1 MTPLAARLAPACR
14 AAASPDAAA
23 LALAILVAFWARWH
37 GIAAD
42 PLWFDEL
49 LTWRRATR
57 PPAELIADAFSG
69 AHYPLYFLLVAGWVA
84 LFGDA
89 AAQLRAPSVLFGTLA
104 VPVAFL
110 VARDLAGRAA
120 GHAAAVL
127 TALSP
132 FAVTYAQEAR
142 PYALA
147 MLLVLVALWGQVRLA
162 QRPGRGA
169 LGAWAAW
176 VGGTA
181 GALITLKGSVLWL
194 AASLAGFVPIRAG
207 LAPRPRRLFDRA
219 LAAAAGAV
227 ALVWLPWLAG
237 MAGPFATRVAGYW
250 VRAPSLD
257 EVAHGLAFA
266 YLLGR
271 LDPVAFRPLAEPVAP
286 LGPVV
291 LALAVTGALA
301 LRGPLRV
308 LMLAAAL
315 APPVLLLA
323 AGLVT
328 PVFVPRYLFAGVPAV
343 LVLAGAGAG
352 ALIDRLGAFR
362 PAALAAAAAV
372 ALAAGVQ
379 LAPYYDAERKP
390 RWDLAA
396 EALLQLAHAEDRI
409 LFGDGLSRLTVE
421 LTLAHQR
428 RALDPAQV
436 LPAPEAAAEAVPGRL
451 LVLIGRS
458 GQHEPPDP
466 GGLLALLGEPALW
479 LEFGRQVRIAAFG
492 PAADRPGETRS
503 F

>member
-1 MTPLAARLAPACR
+1 MTPPLVRCAPAPP
-14 AAASPDAAA
+14 AATSYDAAG
-23 LALAILVAFWARWH
+23 LALATLVAFWARWH
-37 GIAAD
+37 GIAAE

-69 AHYPLYFLLVAGWVA
+69 AHYPLYFLVVAGWVA
-84 LFGDA
+84 LFGDT
-89 AAQLRAPSVLFGTLA
+89 AAQLRAPSVLFGSLT

-110 VARDLAGRAA
+110 VARDLGGRAA
-120 GHAAAVL
+120 GHAAALL

-147 MLLVLVALWGQVRLA
+147 MLLVLVALSGQVRLA
-162 QRPGRGA
+162 KRPGRGT

-176 VGGTA
+176 VAGTA

-194 AASLAGFVPIRAG
+194 AASLAGFAALRAG
-207 LAPRPRRLFDRA
+207 LAPRARRLFDRA
-219 LAAAAGAV
+219 LAAALGAL

-237 MAGPFATRVAGYW
+237 MAEPFATRAAGYW
-250 VRAPSLD
+250 VPAPSLG
-257 EVAHGLAFA
+257 EVARGLGFA

-271 LDPVAFRPLAEPVAP
+271 LDPVAFHPLAEPAAP

-291 LALAVTGALA
+291 LVLALAGALV
-301 LRGPLRV
+301 LHGPARV
-308 LMLAAAL
+308 LIVAAAV
-315 APPVLLLA
+315 APPALLLA
-323 AGLVT
+323 AGLIT
-328 PVFVPRYLFAGVPAV
+328 PVFVPRYLFAGVPAG
-343 LVLAGAGAG
+343 LVLAGVGAG
-352 ALIDRLGAFR
+352 ALIERLGAPR
-362 PAALAAAAAV
+362 PAAIAAAAALT
-372 ALAAGVQ
+372 LAAGLQ
-379 LAPYYDAERKP
+379 LAPYYAAERKP

-396 EALLQLAHAEDRI
+396 EALDHLLGTEDRL

-428 RALDPAQV
+428 RALDPARV
-436 LPAPEAAAEAVPGRL
+436 VPAPEAIAEAMPRRL

-458 GQHEPPDP
+458 GQHDPPDL
-466 GGLLALLGEPALW
+466 GALLASLGEPTVW

-492 PAADRPGETRS
+492 PPADPPG
-503 F
+503 

>member
-1 MTPLAARLAPACR
+1 MTPPPARPAPAR
-14 AAASPDAAA
+14 PATTPHDAAGLL
-23 LALAILVAFWARWH
+23 LATLIAFWARWH
-37 GIAAD
+37 GIAAE

-49 LTWRRATR
+49 LTWRRAIQ

-69 AHYPLYFLLVAGWVA
+69 AHYPLYFLVVAGWVA
-84 LFGDA
+84 LFDDS

-120 GHAAAVL
+120 GHAAALL

-132 FAVTYAQEAR
+132 FAITYAQEAR

-147 MLLVLVALWGQVRLA
+147 MLLVLVALSGQTRLA
-162 QRPGRGA
+162 KRPGRGT

-176 VGGTA
+176 VAGTA

-194 AASLAGFVPIRAG
+194 AASLAGFAALRG
-207 LAPRPRRLFDRA
+207 HLAPRARRLFDRA
-219 LAAAAGAV
+219 LAAALGAV

-250 VRAPSLD
+250 VPAPSLG
-257 EVAHGLAFA
+257 EVGRGLAFA
-266 YLLGR
+266 YLLGL
-271 LDPVAFRPLAEPVAP
+271 LDPVGFHPLAEPVAP

-291 LALAVTGALA
+291 LALALAGALA
-301 LRGPLRV
+301 LHGPARILIVASAV
-308 LMLAAAL
+308 L
-315 APPVLLLA
+315 PPVLLLA

-343 LVLAGAGAG
+343 LVLAGVGAG
-352 ALIDRLGAFR
+352 ALINRLGALR
-362 PAALAAAAAV
+362 PAVLATAAAL
-372 ALAAGVQ
+372 ALAAGLQ
-379 LAPYYDAERKP
+379 LAPYYGAERKP

-396 EALLQLAHAEDRI
+396 EALDQLVGTEDRL

-428 RALDPAQV
+428 RALDPDRV
-436 LPAPEAAAEAVPGRL
+436 LPAPDAIAEAMPGRL

-458 GQHEPPDP
+458 GQHAPPDLDA
-466 GGLLALLGEPALW
+466 LLASLGEPALW

-492 PAADRPGETRS
+492 PSADAPG
-503 F
+503 

>member
-237 MAGPFATRVAGYW
+237 MAGPFATRVTGYW
-250 VRAPSLD
+250 VRAPSPD

-308 LMLAAAL
+308 LM
-315 APPVLLLA
+315 
-323 AGLVT
+323 
-328 PVFVPRYLFAGVPAV
+328 
-343 LVLAGAGAG
+343 
-352 ALIDRLGAFR
+352 
-362 PAALAAAAAV
+362 
-372 ALAAGVQ
+372 LAAGVQ